1 MDEHNAA
8 VAAISAQVRRFHSTR
23 TPFRIYHGSTNTTRP
38 TSFQRDRLVDTS
50 SLNRVLRIDRLART
64 ALVEPNV
71 PMDALVAATLEA
83 GLVPPV
89 VMEFPGITVGGGFAG
104 MGGESSSFR
113 YGMFHETVRWVEV
126 VKGDGAVVV
135 ASSSS
140 SSSSS
145 AAAAAAAAGVGSG
158 SGKQHAEDADAE
170 DLFHGAAGTMGTL
183 GITTLLEL
191 QLIDA
196 RAFVEVSYW
205 PVSSVH
211 DAVETVRAQAARPP
225 GEVDYVDA
233 ILFSADRGVVVAGR
247 LTDAITAPD
256 GRIQRFTR
264 AHDPWFY
271 LHAEEVV
278 AKSPPPQPQPPSTTT
293 TTAAGPIIIETV
305 PLTDYLFRY
314 DRGAFWTGFY
324 AFKYFRVPF
333 TASMRWLLDGFM
345 HTRVMYHALHRSG
358 FAQRYIIQDLALP
371 HGAAAE
377 EFVEFVRREE
387 GVGDRVGECFP
398 LWLCPL
404 RLQRRERGRGQG
416 TDFGS
421 MHPKW
426 VLHSA
431 SESSSSSAAAAPQS
445 DEMQINVG
453 LWCPGPSTTAA
464 FVKVN
469 RAIEQKVRALR
480 GTKWLYAHTYYTE
493 EEFWD
498 IYDRQWYE
506 GLREKY
512 GATYLPDVY
521 EKVRVK
527 KQGQA
532 AGQGEGGLLGR
543 LTGWVWTIWPLAG
556 VYGVMSTMVG
566 GRGYLVEGERRG
578 GKIAV
583 GIVVLGLLWV
593 LASYWK

>member
-387 GVGDRVGECFP
+387 GVGDR
-398 LWLCPL
+398 
-404 RLQRRERGRGQG
+404 
-416 TDFGS
+416 
-421 MHPKW
+421 W

>member
-38 TSFQRDRLVDTS
+38 ASFQRDRLVDTS
-50 SLNRVLRIDRLART
+50 SLNRVLRVDTLNRT

-71 PMDALVAATLEA
+71 PMDALVAATLAE

-113 YGMFHETVRWVEV
+113 YGMFHETVERVEV
-126 VKGDGAVVV
+126 VTGEGDVVV
-135 ASSSS
+135 ASPSSS
-140 SSSSS
+140 SVAGGRN
-145 AAAAAAAAGVGSG
+145 AA
-158 SGKQHAEDADAE
+158 

-183 GITTLLEL
+183 GVTTLLEL
-191 QLIDA
+191 RLIEA
-196 RAFVEVSYW
+196 RAFVEVSYR

-211 DAVETVRAQAARPP
+211 EAVQSVRAQAARPP

-233 ILFSADRGVVVAGR
+233 ILFSADRGVVVSGR
-247 LTDAITAPD
+247 LTDAITAAD

-264 AHDPWFY
+264 ARDPWFY

-278 AKSPPPQPQPPSTTT
+278 SKSPSSTGE
-293 TTAAGPIIIETV
+293 AAPAPASIIETV

-314 DRGAFWTGFY
+314 DRGAFWTGYY

-333 TASMRWLLDGFM
+333 TAAMRWLLDGFM

-358 FAQRYIIQDLALP
+358 FAQKYIIQDLALP
-371 HGAAAE
+371 HAAAAE
-377 EFVEFVRREE
+377 EFVEFVQREE

-404 RLQRRERGRGQG
+404 RLRRGERGQG
-416 TDFGS
+416 PGPGSGSEADFGS

-426 VLHSA
+426 VLDSA
-431 SESSSSSAAAAPQS
+431 SSPTS
-445 DEMQINVG
+445 DELQINVG
-453 LWCPGPSTTAA
+453 LWCPGPSSADA

-469 RAIEQKVRALR
+469 RAIEEKVSALR

-532 AGQGEGGLLGR
+532 AGEGEGGVLAR
-543 LTGWVWTIWPLAG
+543 LTGWVWGIWPLAG

-583 GIVVLGLLWV
+583 GIGALGLLWV
-593 LASYWK
+593 LAGFWK